1 MAQLPSRPPGFG
13 LVQRRGVLAIRPAEL
28 PSERGELLKVH
39 SSAAAAGEL
48 PAEEPQ
54 GISEGMAAA
63 NVAKSILGAG
73 AFALPWA
80 FAKTGVAFTSAY
92 MVISAA
98 LCVYCISLMQ
108 RARAVALAT
117 KPELAARASS
127 YAGLATATLGPMGGR
142 LTEATVLTCCFGI
155 CSAFMVFVGATLATI
170 LKPPIMETAISQNTL
185 VWAITPLLVML
196 AWIRNMAGVSIISM
210 LGNISVLG
218 GLAAVMWYALQLP
231 PQLAAIPQVNFAGF
245 GQAFGTVAFLYFVH
259 FTLPPI
265 EASMA
270 KPERFLAA
278 ATNGFAFSTV
288 ICCLFGIVGAVYF
301 GPEVQSVVLAMLHGQ
316 GIVIGV
322 KVLLCLNLL
331 CTFPIVVSGAFQILE
346 ALLKDATG
354 KELPAAAVYTLRTL
368 FVIAAAAVGV
378 GIPSFGKLLG
388 LVGGVCCTLLTMI
401 FPPLMLLVSSARNGK
416 EIAPLEKGLLYVIL
430 AAGVGICYMSIVG

>member
-1 MAQLPSRPPGFG
+1 
-13 LVQRRGVLAIRPAEL
+13 VLAIRPAEL

-170 LKPPIMETAISQNTL
+170 LKPPIMETAISQ
-185 VWAITPLLVML
+185 VHPLPRFYSTHIALTHQYSL
-196 AWIRNMAGVSIISM
+196 HR
-210 LGNISVLG
+210 
-218 GLAAVMWYALQLP
+218 MWPSAQPSLPHSHLQKENEQRAL
-231 PQLAAIPQVNFAGF
+231 
-245 GQAFGTVAFLYFVH
+245 H
-259 FTLPPI
+259 
-265 EASMA
+265 M
-270 KPERFLAA
+270 
-278 ATNGFAFSTV
+278 
-288 ICCLFGIVGAVYF
+288 
-301 GPEVQSVVLAMLHGQ
+301 
-316 GIVIGV
+316 
-322 KVLLCLNLL
+322 
-331 CTFPIVVSGAFQILE
+331 
-346 ALLKDATG
+346 
-354 KELPAAAVYTLRTL
+354 
-368 FVIAAAAVGV
+368 
-378 GIPSFGKLLG
+378 KL
-388 LVGGVCCTLLTMI
+388 
-401 FPPLMLLVSSARNGK
+401 
-416 EIAPLEKGLLYVIL
+416 
-430 AAGVGICYMSIVG
+430 